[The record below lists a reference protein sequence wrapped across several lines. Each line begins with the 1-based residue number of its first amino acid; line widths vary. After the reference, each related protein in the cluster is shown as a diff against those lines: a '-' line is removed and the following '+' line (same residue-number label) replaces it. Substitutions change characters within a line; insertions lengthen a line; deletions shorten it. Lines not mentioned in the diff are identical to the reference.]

1 MGVHIEAQ
9 DEDVLKQIRARETQ
23 MDNIEKLNNIT
34 EVVDNINLDGIEST
48 TNDIRMMVT
57 DNLETQPNLD
67 ELLESINK
75 VAKGVSDI
83 KRNQT
88 NLNKKIN
95 EIQNSIDDI
104 TGDDNG

>member
-9 DEDVLKQIRARETQ
+9 DEEVLKQIRARETQ

-34 EVVDNINLDGIEST
+34 EVVDNINLDGIESA
-48 TNDIRMMVT
+48 TNEIRMMVT
-57 DNLETQPNLD
+57 DNLEVQPNLD
-67 ELLESINK
+67 ELLDSINK

-95 EIQNSIDDI
+95 DIQSSIDEI

>member
-9 DEDVLKQIRARETQ
+9 DEEVLKQIRARETQ

-48 TNDIRMMVT
+48 TNEIRMMVT
-57 DNLETQPNLD
+57 DNLEVQPNLD
-67 ELLESINK
+67 ELLDSINK
-75 VAKGVSDI
+75 AVKGISDI

-95 EIQNSIDDI
+95 DIQSSIDEI

>member
-9 DEDVLKQIRARETQ
+9 DEEVLKQIRARETQ

-48 TNDIRMMVT
+48 TNEIRMMVT
-57 DNLETQPNLD
+57 DNLEVQPNLD
-67 ELLESINK
+67 ELLDSINK

-95 EIQNSIDDI
+95 DIQSSIDEI

>member
-1 MGVHIEAQ
+1 MGVHTEAQ
-9 DEDVLKQIRARETQ
+9 DEEVLKQIRARETQ

-48 TNDIRMMVT
+48 TNEIRMMVT
-57 DNLETQPNLD
+57 DNLEVQPNLD
-67 ELLESINK
+67 ELLDSINK

-95 EIQNSIDDI
+95 DIQSSIDEI